1 MRPVTGRGVGKGN
14 RRTSTSWGSLTTAGN
29 ATRPRLSPSGGS
41 LRRSEWLRSSK
52 PSRLSFNAASMIAP
66 VRSVYGFGVLSP
78 ATTNTM
84 LSPATSINCASSEDA
99 SINCGVTYWY
109 DAVNARGRS
118 GRSLLRS
125 WNGGY
130 HHPAFCTPIPTHAF
144 TPLILHKS
152 RVRKRARTDLRG
164 GRLVKAVPTATVT
177 QSLHRAQPH
186 GSN

>member
-1 MRPVTGRGVGKGN
+1 
-14 RRTSTSWGSLTTAGN
+14 
-29 ATRPRLSPSGGS
+29 
-41 LRRSEWLRSSK
+41 
-52 PSRLSFNAASMIAP
+52 
-66 VRSVYGFGVLSP
+66 
-78 ATTNTM
+78 M

-164 GRLVKAVPTATVT
+164 GRLVKAVPTATIT
-177 QSLHRAQPH
+177 TSLLTDRRPSSRNLEPEEAVSLEMRF
-186 GSN
+186 GL